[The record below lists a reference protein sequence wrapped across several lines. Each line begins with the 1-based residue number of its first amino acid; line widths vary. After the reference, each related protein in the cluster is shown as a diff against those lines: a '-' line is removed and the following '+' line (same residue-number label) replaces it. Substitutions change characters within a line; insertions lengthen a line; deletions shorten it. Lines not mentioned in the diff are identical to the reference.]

1 MTPKLKPLALVF
13 AAALMTAPAMAAEG
27 DFARADQNT
36 DGALTYDEVIAVM
49 PAMTADQFKAAD
61 ADGNGTLSQTE
72 FEAVTG

>member
-1 MTPKLKPLALVF
+1 MTPKLKVAAIALATTLASASAF
-13 AAALMTAPAMAAEG
+13 AAEG
-27 DFARADQNT
+27 DFTKADQNA

-49 PAMTADQFKAAD
+49 PEMSADQFKSAD